1 MASAYKQKAKSA
13 KKNKECDDLYEA
25 YENLKN
31 AGGDAKAVADL
42 KKKADAAREKTD
54 AGRKAATRPL
64 ATPTTRR
71 HLAQF
76 LGGRLALDR
85 QPNPN
90 SWARTASYFL

>member
-54 AGRKAATRPL
+54 AGRKAAARANGNSYDAVASRPIPGP
-64 ATPTTRR
+64 PTCFGSTTK
-71 HLAQF
+71 
-76 LGGRLALDR
+76 
-85 QPNPN
+85 
-90 SWARTASYFL
+90 S